1 MKTSRLP
8 RLLFLALLATSCATT
23 QPLVTVP
30 PLRGAIWGIDVE
42 DDSGRVLYEQNAH
55 TLLMPASNRKLFSAA
70 TIANCAGF
78 DHQFATE
85 LWLDGRDVILRGGG
99 DPSFGGRYTFERDAV
114 FAPFVDA
121 LRRRGITSIDGDL
134 VADVSLFDRV
144 TIPPSWEVGDLGT
157 DYAAPVDALA
167 FAENVEGDASIADP
181 AAYTAQAFRDALVHA
196 GIPLRGTICIN
207 TAPRAWSE
215 RLAVIPSP
223 FLFDLLRTELKY
235 SQNLYA
241 EMLFKD
247 ASGSYEGSEAL
258 EANFLTAEAGVDRGD
273 FRFVDGCGL
282 SAHDLVTP
290 AAVVRLL
297 RWMNAPVRRDLWW
310 SVLAMPGDEGTLRRR
325 LPELAPRLR
334 GKTGTISG
342 LNALS
347 GIVAMP
353 GGGYRYFSVI
363 VNHHIAGSAAA
374 VKAIDEVVRE
384 IAR

>member
-1 MKTSRLP
+1 MRK
-8 RLLFLALLATSCATT
+8 LLLLALLATSCATT
-23 QPLVTVP
+23 TTQPFLTVP
-30 PLRGAIWGIDVE
+30 EIRGAIWGIDVE
-42 DDSGRVLYEQNAH
+42 DDSGRVLYAQNEH

-70 TIANCAGF
+70 TIAGCAGF

-85 LWLDGRDVILRGGG
+85 LWLDGRDVVIRGGG
-99 DPSFGGRYTFERDAV
+99 DPSFGGRYAFSVDSV

-121 LRRRGITSIDGDL
+121 LRRRGVTSIDGDL
-134 VADVSLFDRV
+134 IADVSLFDRV

-157 DYAAPVDALA
+157 DYATPVDALA
-167 FAENVEGDASIADP
+167 FAENVEGDKAVDDP
-181 AAYTAQAFRDALVHA
+181 ATYTMQAFCAALAHA
-196 GIPLRGTICIN
+196 GIPLRGTIRVN

-223 FLFDLLRTELKY
+223 FLFDLLRTELTV

-247 ASGSYEGSEAL
+247 ASGSYEGSEAV
-258 EANFLTAEAGVDRGD
+258 EAAFLTGIGADRGD

-290 AAVVRLL
+290 VAVVRLL
-297 RWMNAPVRRDLWW
+297 RWMNAPLRRSLWW
-310 SVLAMPGDEGTLRRR
+310 SVLAVPGEEGTLHRR
-325 LPELAPRLR
+325 LIELAPRLR

-342 LNALS
+342 VNALS
-347 GIVAMP
+347 GIIAMP

-363 VNHHIAGSAAA
+363 VNHHVAGSAAA
-374 VKAIDEVVRE
+374 VTAIDDVVRQ

>member
-1 MKTSRLP
+1 MR
-8 RLLFLALLATSCATT
+8 RLLLLCVLVATSCATT
-23 QPLVTVP
+23 QPRITIP

-42 DDSGRVLYEQNAH
+42 DDAGRVLYAQNAH
-55 TLLMPASNRKLFSAA
+55 TLMMPASNRKLFSAA
-70 TIANCAGF
+70 TIAECAGF

-99 DPSFGGRYTFERDAV
+99 DPSFGGRDTVAP
-114 FAPFVDA
+114 FAPFVEA

-134 VADVSLFDRV
+134 IADVSLFDRV
-144 TIPPSWEVGDLGT
+144 TIPPSWEVGDLGF

-167 FAENVEGDASIADP
+167 FAENVQGNAAVTDP
-181 AAYTAQAFRDALVHA
+181 ATYAAQAFRDALAWA
-196 GIPLRGTICIN
+196 GIPLRGTIRVN
-207 TAPRAWSE
+207 TAPRAWHE
-215 RLAVIPSP
+215 RIAVIESP

-235 SQNLYA
+235 SDNLYA
-241 EMLFKD
+241 EMLFKG

-258 EANFLTAEAGVDRGD
+258 ESDFLLHEAGVDRGD

-282 SAHDLVTP
+282 STHDLVTP

-297 RWMNAPVRRDLWW
+297 RWMNAPARRYLWW
-310 SVLAMPGDEGTLRRR
+310 SVLAQPGDEGTLHRR

-342 LNALS
+342 VNALS

-353 GGGYRYFSVI
+353 HGGYRYFSVI
-363 VNHHIAGSAAA
+363 VNHHLAGSAEA
-374 VKAIDEVVRE
+374 VRAIDAIVRE